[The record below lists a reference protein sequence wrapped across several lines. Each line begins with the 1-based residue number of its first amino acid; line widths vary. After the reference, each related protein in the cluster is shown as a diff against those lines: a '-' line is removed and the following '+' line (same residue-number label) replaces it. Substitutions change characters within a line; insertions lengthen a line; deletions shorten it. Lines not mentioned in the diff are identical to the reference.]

1 MFKVRANRDNNFI
14 IITDLFDC
22 NNRDIRS
29 FNKSSERKKYFC
41 ENPETHYLSDNKITD
56 EFGMKVTIVH
66 PKLAIVITNWI
77 YKNNDCD
84 EKDQILNFIKYFV
97 DKV

>member
-1 MFKVRANRDNNFI
+1 
-14 IITDLFDC
+14 
-22 NNRDIRS
+22 
-29 FNKSSERKKYFC
+29 
-41 ENPETHYLSDNKITD
+41 
-56 EFGMKVTIVH
+56 
-66 PKLAIVITNWI
+66 LAIVITNWI